1 MISQK
6 RITSNNRVIE
16 IYDDVFPQYLRSH
29 HLNFIQNSLY
39 TLNDSSSSGTF
50 WQLKEKF
57 FRCIFTQNDLNNFK
71 FESDFISKKLM
82 GYEIKK
88 CWTLA
93 SSPLSTY
100 YYHTD
105 SLEDA
110 DEITV
115 LYYVNTRWDKNWG
128 GETLFSNDLGECEI
142 AVEYK
147 PGRIV
152 IFDSA
157 IEHKPSHISMQ
168 ADEFRFIFV
177 LQLRKNNL

>member
-1 MISQK
+1 MKFDNLIEGYLEEA
-6 RITSNNRVIE
+6 VIGSRGGHMSAE
-16 IYDDVFPQYLRSH
+16 EA
-29 HLNFIQNSLY
+29 
-39 TLNDSSSSGTF
+39 
-50 WQLKEKF
+50 QLKVDP
-57 FRCIFTQNDLNNFK
+57 QNDIDNFK
-71 FESDFISKKLM
+71 FESDFISKKLI
-82 GYEIKK
+82 GYEIKN
-88 CWTLA
+88 CWSLV

-105 SLEDA
+105 SLEDS
-110 DEITV
+110 DEVTV

-157 IEHKPSHISMQ
+157 IEHKPKIGRAH
-168 ADEFRFIFV
+168 V
-177 LQLRKNNL
+177 